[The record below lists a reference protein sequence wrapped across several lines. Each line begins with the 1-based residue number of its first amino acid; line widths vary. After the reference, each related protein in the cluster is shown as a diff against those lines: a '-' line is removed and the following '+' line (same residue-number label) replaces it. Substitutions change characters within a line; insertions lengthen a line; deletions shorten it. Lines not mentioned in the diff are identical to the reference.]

1 MFSNIILKC
10 PVGMFCKKTINGIF
24 INKKGDYIMKEKV
37 MLTGVRPS
45 GNLTLGN
52 YLGAI
57 KNFVDRQ
64 DIYKSYIF
72 IADLHAIT
80 SPQNPQKLKEAVQNC
95 VAMYLACGIDPN
107 KTIVFRQSD
116 VLEHGTLGFIMTFQT
131 KMGELNRMTQFKHKS
146 QLQRSEG
153 IDTGLF
159 VYPSLMVA
167 DILLYNTSIVPVGK
181 DQQQHVELT
190 RDLAERFNKRYGE
203 TFLMPD
209 VYIAPVGN
217 KILNL
222 QNPLEKMNK
231 SDNGDNKG
239 TIFLMDDIEIARK
252 KIMGAKT
259 DSFRKIHFDE
269 ENQPGIS
276 NLMSILSKITN
287 ESLESIEERYHG
299 KGYGE
304 FKKEVAESVT
314 NLLKEIQSRFKKFN
328 DKNLLDEI
336 LSNGAKQA
344 QVVANETLK
353 RATQALGL
361 N

>member
-1 MFSNIILKC
+1 M
-10 PVGMFCKKTINGIF
+10 KKT
-24 INKKGDYIMKEKV
+24 

-64 DIYKSYIF
+64 KEYNSYIF
-72 IADLHAIT
+72 LADLHAIT
-80 SPQNPQKLKEAVQNC
+80 SFIEPCKLKEAVQNSI
-95 VAMYLACGIDPN
+95 AMYLACGVDPAVT
-107 KTIVFRQSD
+107 TIFKQSD

-131 KMGELNRMTQFKHKS
+131 KMGELSRMTQFKAKS
-146 QLQRSEG
+146 SLQTKEG
-153 IDTGLF
+153 VDTGLF
-159 VYPSLMVA
+159 VYPTLMVA
-167 DILLYNTSIVPVGK
+167 DILLYDTAIVPVGK

-190 RDLAERFNKRYGE
+190 RDLAERFNKRYGQ
-203 TFLMPD
+203 TFEMPD
-209 VYIAPVGN
+209 VYVAPIGN

-239 TIFLMDDIEIARK
+239 TIFLLDDIEVAKK
-252 KIMGAKT
+252 KIMSAKT
-259 DSFRKIHFDE
+259 DSLNNVHFDE

-276 NLMSILSKITN
+276 NLMSILSKITG
-287 ESLESIEERYHG
+287 EDFDSIEKRYQG

-304 FKKEVAESVT
+304 FKKEVAEVVAELLSGIQEKYKRFNNEDV
-314 NLLKEIQSRFKKFN
+314 LKEILEKGKQK
-328 DKNLLDEI
+328 
-336 LSNGAKQA
+336 AKMVA
-344 QVVANETLK
+344 QETLV
-353 RATQALGL
+353 RATKALGL

>member
-1 MFSNIILKC
+1 M
-10 PVGMFCKKTINGIF
+10 KKT
-24 INKKGDYIMKEKV
+24 

-64 DIYKSYIF
+64 EEFNSYIF
-72 IADLHAIT
+72 LADLHAIT
-80 SPQNPQKLKEAVQNC
+80 NFIEPQKLKESVRNSI
-95 VAMYLACGIDPN
+95 AMYLACGVNPEIT
-107 KTIVFRQSD
+107 TIFKQSD

-131 KMGELNRMTQFKHKS
+131 KMGELSRMTQFKCKS
-146 QLQRSEG
+146 QSLNREG

-159 VYPSLMVA
+159 VYPTLMVA
-167 DILLYNTSIVPVGK
+167 DILLYDTAIVPVGK

-203 TFLMPD
+203 TFVMPD
-209 VYIAPVGN
+209 VYVAPVAS

-231 SDNGDNKG
+231 SDSGNNKG
-239 TIFLMDDIEIARK
+239 TIFLLDDIDVAKK
-252 KIMGAKT
+252 KIMAAKT
-259 DSFRKIHFDE
+259 DSLNIVHYDE

-287 ESLESIEERYHG
+287 ESFESIEKRFEG

-304 FKKEVAESVT
+304 FKREVAEVVAG
-314 NLLKEIQSRFKKFN
+314 LLLDIQEKYKKFN
-328 DKNLLDEI
+328 NDEI
-336 LSNGAKQA
+336 LNDILKRGAEKA
-344 QVVANETLK
+344 KLVASETLK
-353 RATQALGL
+353 KVKYAMGL
-361 N
+361 K